1 MSTDFKEYCAQSH
14 MAKMV
19 GGPKVFNGILIAGG
33 MAIGAVGLKAC
44 QELPRFAAWSTSK
57 IDNVMRRIR
66 IVPSSED
73 DGISSQG
80 EIQADSGAAQF
91 GVEDI
96 CSIGRISDE
105 PRNDSLE
112 INEEY

>member
-1 MSTDFKEYCAQSH
+1 MSANFEEYCAQSH

-19 GGPKVFNGILIAGG
+19 GGPKVFNGILIGGG
-33 MAIGAVGLKAC
+33 MVIGAVGLKVC

-80 EIQADSGAAQF
+80 EIRADSSAAQF
-91 GVEDI
+91 SVEDI
-96 CSIGRISDE
+96 CSIGRVSDG
-105 PRNDSLE
+105 PCNDSLE
-112 INEEY
+112 INEEC